1 MNIKPLKT
9 KVALHQIDNE
19 VTSSSGLVIMGGD
32 KDTPEGMVIAI
43 GPQVTDVVVGNR
55 VMVDWAKATYVGND
69 VLIVEQEHITAV
81 FE

>member
-32 KDTPEGMVIAI
+32 KNTPEGMVIAI

>member
-19 VTSSSGLVIMGGD
+19 VKSSSGLVIMGGD

-55 VMVDWAKATYVGND
+55 VLVDWAKATYVGND